1 MKVAFSVSRL
11 VNLGPVLVVRDL
23 VVGLKQENIDCTVF
37 YFDEEKEISM
47 DCDTYRISF
56 FEKIDFDAYDIIH
69 SHGIRPDAYLY
80 WHRFQIKHC
89 KCVTTLHNYMYVDL
103 AYQYNKV
110 VAVIFSR
117 LWRFLLRK
125 HDLIVTLSRNAMEY
139 YERWLPLS
147 KLAYVYNA
155 KSVDRLMDL
164 SENEKQILL
173 DFKKGRKIIGVNALL
188 TERKGVDQL
197 IRVLPELED
206 YVLVVVGDGQSRKE
220 LEQLS
225 IDNKVQD
232 RCLFLGYQLNAFRFL
247 QYYDVYGMVS
257 RSEGFPLSLI
267 EASAYGVPTVCSRIP
282 IFEEIFTSE
291 EVAFFTLNDIASL
304 KQAIILIEHNEKN
317 IGDNFR
323 KAYLERYTIK
333 RMTIGYLSLYRKICT
348 ER

>member
-1 MKVAFSVSRL
+1 
-11 VNLGPVLVVRDL
+11 
-23 VVGLKQENIDCTVF
+23 
-37 YFDEEKEISM
+37 
-47 DCDTYRISF
+47 
-56 FEKIDFDAYDIIH
+56 
-69 SHGIRPDAYLY
+69 
-80 WHRFQIKHC
+80 
-89 KCVTTLHNYMYVDL
+89 
-103 AYQYNKV
+103 
-110 VAVIFSR
+110 
-117 LWRFLLRK
+117 
-125 HDLIVTLSRNAMEY
+125 MEY

-155 KSVDRLMDL
+155 KSVDQLMDL

-173 DFKKGRKIIGVNALL
+173 DFKKGRKVIGVNALL

-197 IRVLPELED
+197 IRVLPKLED

-232 RCLFLGYQLNAFRFL
+232 RCLFLGYQLNAFRYL

-291 EVAFFTLNDIASL
+291 EVAFFTLNDIDSL

-317 IGDNFR
+317 IGDNFH